1 MKTVAFSD
9 ILAEVCQLIGLDRS
23 TLNDKSFNTIRDFAS
38 RRIGT
43 IWDREEWPDA
53 NRFIRTFPGNPVE
66 DVTVLDPP
74 SLTTETDVE
83 LLTESNVP
91 LLTQTP
97 EDIVQMKFDLDLNFP
112 RVYLADFSADA
123 YRKGT
128 IDQTEVGFSNP
139 FYYTLNGE
147 TTSIASQRHTFT
159 YDTAT
164 DDIGEYITS
173 FYIPFPYGVS
183 ATFPSYQ
190 GPNGKL
196 TTTAVFSANPQRLVQ
211 MPTGS
216 LQGLAAWERDPRTTT
231 RAVQTDFMVEDL
243 ITVPGS
249 TATVDVTYLRFLE
262 VGEKFIQYRL
272 DAPRLYG
279 SKFTTSTNYQ
289 TGSQVYYDIFQ
300 QSASYN
306 PTTPSRGT
314 RGNFWTATAPSN
326 SIVPADPENG
336 YWQQVGI
343 PYRFKDFLVN
353 GVTADFLKSEGRT
366 DEGVVFDG
374 LAEQAVQQQIDVL
387 IRQQGQIQ
395 RMNMAYTY

>member
-53 NRFIRTFPGNPVE
+53 NRFIRTFPGHPVQGIAFIE
-66 DVTVLDPP
+66 PP
-74 SLTTETDVE
+74 AITTETDSE
-83 LLTESNVP
+83 LTTESNVD
-91 LLTQTP
+91 LLTQTS
-97 EDIVQMKFDLDLNFP
+97 ENVISLKLDLDLNFP
-112 RVYLADFSADA
+112 RVYLADFANDA

-128 IDQTEVGFSNP
+128 ISQTEVGFDNP
-139 FYYTLNGE
+139 FYYTFEG
-147 TTSIASQRHTFT
+147 TPTSIATKKYNFT
-159 YDTAT
+159 YDTLT
-164 DDIGEYITS
+164 DTLGEYISS
-173 FYIPFPYGVS
+173 FYITLPYE
-183 ATFPSYQ
+183 ATATLPTYE

-196 TTTAVFSANPQRLVQ
+196 TTTAIFTGNPQRLVQ

-231 RAVQTDFMVEDL
+231 RAVQIDFMVEDL

-262 VGEKFIQYRL
+262 DGEKFIQYRL
-272 DAPRLYG
+272 DAPRLLG
-279 SKFTTSTNYQ
+279 AKFTNSTLYS
-289 TGSQVYYDIFQ
+289 TGAQVYYDIFQ
-300 QSASYN
+300 QSSNYN
-306 PTTPSRGT
+306 PTTVTKGT
-314 RGNFWTATAPSN
+314 RGNFWTALVPS
-326 SIVPADPENG
+326 SSVPPADPQNI
-336 YWQQVGI
+336 YWQQVSI
-343 PYRFKDFLVN
+343 PYRFKDYLVN

-395 RMNMAYTY
+395 KMNMAYTY

>member
-53 NRFIRTFPGNPVE
+53 NRFIRAFPGNPVE
-66 DVTVLDPP
+66 NVTIIDPP
-74 SLTTETDVE
+74 SLTTQTDVE
-83 LLTESNVP
+83 LLTETDVAIIS
-91 LLTQTP
+91 QT
-97 EDIVQMKFDLDLNFP
+97 ESDTVQIKIDLDLNFP
-112 RVYLADFSADA
+112 RVYLADFAADA

-128 IDQTEVGFSNP
+128 IDETEVGFSNP
-139 FYYTLNGE
+139 FYYTYEGE
-147 TTSIASQRHTFT
+147 TKSIANQRYTFT
-159 YDTAT
+159 YDTLT
-164 DDIGEYITS
+164 DDIGEYISS
-173 FYIPFPYGVS
+173 FYLVHPYGLVV
-183 ATFPSYQ
+183 TFPAYE

-196 TTTAVFSANPQRLVQ
+196 TTTAVFASNPQRLVQ

-231 RAVQTDFMVEDL
+231 RAVQIDFMVEDL

-249 TATVDVTYLRFLE
+249 TETTEVTYLRFLE
-262 VGEKFIQYRL
+262 TGEKFIQYRL
-272 DAPRLYG
+272 DAPRLFGY
-279 SKFTTSTNYQ
+279 KFATATNYQ
-289 TGSQVYYDIFQ
+289 VGAQVYYDTFQ
-300 QSASYN
+300 QSSNYN
-306 PTTPSRGT
+306 PTTTTRGT
-314 RGNFWTATAPSN
+314 RGNFWTATAISS
-326 SIVPADPENG
+326 SIPPADPENG
-336 YWQQVGI
+336 YWRQVSI

-366 DEGVVFDG
+366 DEGVVFDQ

-395 RMNMAYTY
+395 KMNMAYTY

>member
-53 NRFIRTFPGNPVE
+53 QRFLRTFPGNPVQGITFIE
-66 DVTVLDPP
+66 P
-74 SLTTETDVE
+74 SALTTETNVE
-83 LLTESNVP
+83 LTTETNVP
-91 LLTQTP
+91 LLTQDS
-97 EDIVQMKFDLDLNFP
+97 ENLISLKVDLDLNFP
-112 RVYLADFSADA
+112 RVYLADFVQDA

-128 IDQTEVGFSNP
+128 IDETEVGFDNP
-139 FYYTLNGE
+139 FYYTFAGQSVSVA
-147 TTSIASQRHTFT
+147 TQKYTFT
-159 YDTAT
+159 YDTLT
-164 DDIGEYITS
+164 DSIGEYISS
-173 FYIPFPYGVS
+173 FYINLPYGAA
-183 ATFPSYQ
+183 ATLPTYE

-196 TTTAVFSANPQRLVQ
+196 TTTAIFTANPQRLVQ
-211 MPTGS
+211 LPTGA
-216 LQGLAAWERDPRTTT
+216 LEGLAAWDQDPRKTT
-231 RAVQTDFMVEDL
+231 RAVQIDFMVEDL
-243 ITVPGS
+243 AGVPGS
-249 TATVDVTYLRFLE
+249 TNTVDVTYLRFLQ

-272 DAPRLYG
+272 DAPRLFG
-279 SKFTTSTNYQ
+279 AKFANSTLYS

-300 QSASYN
+300 QSSNYN
-306 PTTPSRGT
+306 PTTTSKGT
-314 RGNFWTATAPSN
+314 RGNFWTALAPS
-326 SIVPADPENG
+326 SSVPPADPQNI
-336 YWQQVGI
+336 YWQQVSI

-395 RMNMAYTY
+395 KLNMAYTY